1 MNKTGVLK
9 GQRSDRHPV
18 ILIHGINDT
27 NSVFERMSASLIDR
41 GWSVHS
47 LDLIPNNGFAGIE
60 RLAKQLEKYISEV
73 FLPGQP
79 LDLIGFSMGGIV
91 TRYYLQRLEGVKR
104 IKRYIS
110 ISAPNNGTLTGYA
123 LPFPGI
129 MQMRPESNFLT
140 DLNSDVAEKLSQINC
155 TWIWT
160 PYDLMILPP
169 NSSQMPIG
177 KQIQVPVLMHSWMLK
192 DPQVIATVTAAL
204 KEPTDKK
211 LPRSIQVRSPKAIV
225 QEN

>member
-1 MNKTGVLK
+1 MNKT
-9 GQRSDRHPV
+9 SHRHPT
-18 ILIHGINDT
+18 ILIHGIHDT
-27 NSVFERMSASLIDR
+27 NSVFDRMSASLIEQ

-47 LDLIPNNGFAGIE
+47 LDLIPNNGFASIE
-60 RLAKQLEKYISEV
+60 QLARQLAEYISEV
-73 FLPGQP
+73 FPPEQP

-91 TRYYLQRLEGVKR
+91 TRYYLQRLGGIKR
-104 IKRYIS
+104 IQRYIS

-129 MQMRPESNFLT
+129 MQMRPASNFLA
-140 DLNSDVAEKLSQINC
+140 DLNSDVEEKLSQINC

-169 NSSQMPIG
+169 NSSQMPVG
-177 KQIQVPVLMHSWMLK
+177 KQIQLPVLMHSWMLK

-204 KEPTDKK
+204 KEPTNKK
-211 LPRSIQVRSPKAIV
+211 LPRSIQVRSPNIV
-225 QEN
+225 